1 MLDERDYVSGSSER
15 SKVGKA
21 SRLKKLRRTK
31 NRSIEKS
38 FGEILTK
45 NFQKE
50 LRNSEIWEQMVAEFG
65 EEKAERMLNE
75 FKAEVKPGCNINEPR
90 YRPEDF

>member
-21 SRLKKLRRTK
+21 SRLKKLRRMK
-31 NRSIEKS
+31 NKDVEKNIS
-38 FGEILTK
+38 DLFTK

-50 LRNSEIWEQMVAEFG
+50 LRNSEIWDQMVAEFG
-65 EEKAERMLNE
+65 EEKAERILKE
-75 FKAEVKPGCNINEPR
+75 CKAEVKPGYDI
-90 YRPEDF
+90 